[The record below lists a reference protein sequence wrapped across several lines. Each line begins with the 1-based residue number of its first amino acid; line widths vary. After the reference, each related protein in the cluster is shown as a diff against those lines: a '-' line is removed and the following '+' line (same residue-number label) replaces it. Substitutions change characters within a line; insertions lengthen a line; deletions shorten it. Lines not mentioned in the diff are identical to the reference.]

1 MNNEQQWA
9 NVLECQILAG
19 SLKDACIKWLHTA
32 TNKRTETV
40 AFELSAAADALY
52 SFLNSNPEI
61 MGSDTGKPAFD
72 QPDDE
77 EFQENMNSL
86 WDQEEPDFRRMQ
98 E

>member
-1 MNNEQQWA
+1 MNQEQIVIECHRLA
-9 NVLECQILAG
+9 LE
-19 SLKDACIKWLHTA
+19 LKSNCAAWLHTSSNRRNESA
-32 TNKRTETV
+32 

-86 WDQEEPDFRRMQ
+86 WDQEEPNFRERMMQ